1 MSEQLK
7 TVLIKRLKSLA
18 WRVGGMTLVVLLSFC
33 IEFATELQIPQML
46 VVFMGLTLSEVT
58 KYLNS

>member
-1 MSEQLK
+1 MSEELK
-7 TVLIKRLKSLA
+7 EVLIKRLKSLG

-58 KYLNS
+58 KYLNR